1 MHDRRSASSNQ
12 FNTRTKVQEL
22 GKDQE
27 STPGWI
33 NTVTSEDFRRKVIC
47 RPKTVNLSSVF
58 YFKNCKKYFHV
69 NIRDKLIYNVWF
81 ILGSTNNRVVL
92 FYLYNY
98 AVIQRRN
105 KMDFI

>member
-1 MHDRRSASSNQ
+1 MHDRRSTSSNK

-58 YFKNCKKYFHV
+58 YLK
-69 NIRDKLIYNVWF
+69 I
-81 ILGSTNNRVVL
+81 
-92 FYLYNY
+92 
-98 AVIQRRN
+98 ARN
-105 KMDFI
+105 TFM